1 MEEGVSPFEAE
12 AMRVKSCI
20 GPLWEKKLK
29 ARKDAYWGY
38 VKNSGN
44 LRFHE
49 KWMSAN
55 PRIVIPRK
63 LQKFEMKYENDQQR
77 ALRERSVLQD
87 FKNEIEM
94 EKLKTDACIERYR
107 KIDAEIEEII
117 LSKCSGPVA
126 DLLFEQWRM
135 NVQKNEDISHKRWS
149 NNDKWLKSYEAEF
162 LKTYEH
168 SNPFF
173 KEGNSGKNYKP
184 TFVDVVN
191 SNPEGFG
198 QQGRPPNS
206 KFTPNGFQN
215 RPQNSQGF
223 TPNGA
228 RNMQSRGFRPNGA
241 FNRQQESNFSPKAHQ
256 NGQHNRQYDALS
268 LLNDLLQQNN
278 SEAQNNG
285 RGRGRFNNRSNNSDW
300 YSAEDVVTADPPNS
314 FLSAD
319 RNWNYRI

>member
-1 MEEGVSPFEAE
+1 
-12 AMRVKSCI
+12 
-20 GPLWEKKLK
+20 
-29 ARKDAYWGY
+29 
-38 VKNSGN
+38 
-44 LRFHE
+44 
-49 KWMSAN
+49 MSAN

-77 ALRERSVLQD
+77 ALREWSVLQD

-94 EKLKTDACIERYR
+94 AKLKTEACIEIYR

-168 SNPFF
+168 ENPFC
-173 KEGNSGKNYKP
+173 KEGNSGKNYKR

-191 SNPEGFG
+191 SNQEGFG

-215 RPQNSQGF
+215 RPQNSLMVPRTCSQEVLDQMELL
-223 TPNGA
+223 TDNKKA
-228 RNMQSRGFRPNGA
+228 II
-241 FNRQQESNFSPKAHQ
+241 RQKHLKTDNTIDNTMPYLF
-256 NGQHNRQYDALS
+256 
-268 LLNDLLQQNN
+268 
-278 SEAQNNG
+278 
-285 RGRGRFNNRSNNSDW
+285 
-300 YSAEDVVTADPPNS
+300 
-314 FLSAD
+314 
-319 RNWNYRI
+319 